1 MKKILAA
8 IALAAAL
15 MSCVNVNEKLGGDFI
30 ATNLKYDFYS
40 A

>member
-30 ATNLKYDFYS
+30 ATKRYAS
-40 A
+40 ISK